1 MDASVFVQL
10 HSIPLRQSVEGGH
23 DATICGLQTRPR
35 CGSAIPIGDQAPPV
49 LGDTE
54 LAAHDN
60 VTPHPLRVVRVWR
73 RRRCVIDYTAG
84 MGALYVIGTPIG
96 NLEDIT
102 VRAAR
107 ILASVP
113 LVAAEDTRVTRRLL
127 THLDVRPR
135 LLSCNEHNWRRRL
148 PALLEALDSGDVALV
163 TDAGAPGI
171 SDPGVGVVAA
181 VADAGYHVVSVPG
194 VSAVSAALSVA
205 GFPAD
210 RFAFLGFLPRRR
222 SERTATLGDAAG
234 LGQTLVIFEAPHR
247 LRATL
252 TDIADALNDPPL
264 AVCRELTK
272 LHEEVWR
279 GTASDAVDYFTEP
292 RGEFTIVV
300 GPMSPEDAAPDGEP
314 VITVAAARAAL
325 AQRRAAGMRGR
336 EAVAEVVAATGL
348 SRRTVYALWVETG
361 SQV

>member
-1 MDASVFVQL
+1 MDLSL
-10 HSIPLRQSVEGGH
+10 EPNRY
-23 DATICGLQTRPR
+23 
-35 CGSAIPIGDQAPPV
+35 
-49 LGDTE
+49 
-54 LAAHDN
+54 
-60 VTPHPLRVVRVWR
+60 TP
-73 RRRCVIDYTAG
+73 CVGT
-84 MGALYVIGTPIG
+84 LYVIGTPIG

-107 ILASVP
+107 ILASVA

-127 THLDVRPR
+127 AHLDAKPR
-135 LLSCNEHNWRRRL
+135 LVSCNEHNWSRRL
-148 PALLEALDSGDVALV
+148 PALLESLELGDVALV
-163 TDAGAPGI
+163 TDAGSPGI
-171 SDPGVGVVAA
+171 SDPGAGVVAA
-181 VADAGYHVVSVPG
+181 VADAGYEVVSVPG

-210 RFAFLGFLPRRR
+210 RFVFLGFLPRRR
-222 SERTATLGDAAG
+222 AERSAALTEAAS

-252 TDIADALNDPPL
+252 TDIANALNDPPL

-279 GTASDAVDYFTEP
+279 GVASDAVDYFDEP
-292 RGEFTIVV
+292 RGEFTIVI
-300 GPMSPEDAAPDGEP
+300 GPGSPDDAGVSGEP
-314 VITVAAARAAL
+314 TITVEAAREAL

-348 SRRTVYALWVETG
+348 SRRVVYALWVETG
-361 SQV
+361 G

>member
-1 MDASVFVQL
+1 MNSPNERAKQSY
-10 HSIPLRQSVEGGH
+10 HS
-23 DATICGLQTRPR
+23 
-35 CGSAIPIGDQAPPV
+35 GSGAIPILWGY
-49 LGDTE
+49 T
-54 LAAHDN
+54 H
-60 VTPHPLRVVRVWR
+60 RV
-73 RRRCVIDYTAG
+73 
-84 MGALYVIGTPIG
+84 GALYVIGTPIG

-102 VRAAR
+102 LRAAR

-127 THLDVRPR
+127 AHLDARPR
-135 LLSCNEHNWRRRL
+135 LLSCNEHNWSRRL
-148 PALLEALDSGDVALV
+148 PVLLEALESGDVAIV
-163 TDAGAPGI
+163 TDAGSPGI
-171 SDPGVGVVAA
+171 SDPGAGLVAA
-181 VADAGYHVVSVPG
+181 IAEAGYPVVSVPG

-210 RFAFLGFLPRRR
+210 RFTFLGFLPRRK
-222 SERTATLGDAAG
+222 SQRTATLTDAARS
-234 LGQTLVIFEAPHR
+234 GQALVIFEAPHR

-279 GTASDAVDYFTEP
+279 GSASDALAHFAEP

-300 GPMSPEDAAPDGEP
+300 GPTAPADGEP
-314 VITVAAARAAL
+314 AITVEAAREAL
-325 AQRRAAGMRGR
+325 MERRASGMRGR

-348 SRRTVYALWVETG
+348 PRRTVYALWVETG
-361 SQV
+361 GQAQDG

>member
-1 MDASVFVQL
+1 
-10 HSIPLRQSVEGGH
+10 
-23 DATICGLQTRPR
+23 
-35 CGSAIPIGDQAPPV
+35 
-49 LGDTE
+49 
-54 LAAHDN
+54 
-60 VTPHPLRVVRVWR
+60 
-73 RRRCVIDYTAG
+73 
-84 MGALYVIGTPIG
+84 MGTLYVIGTPIG

-127 THLDVRPR
+127 AHLDANPR
-135 LLSCNEHNWRRRL
+135 LISCNEHNWTRRL
-148 PALLEALDSGDVALV
+148 PAITDALDAGDVALV

-171 SDPGVGVVAA
+171 SDPGPGLVAA
-181 VADAGYHVVSVPG
+181 VASAGYEIASIPG
-194 VSAVSAALSVA
+194 VSAVSAALSVS

-210 RFAFLGFLPRRR
+210 RFTFLGFLPRRR
-222 SERTATLGDAAG
+222 TDRSAALSDAATFG
-234 LGQTLVIFEAPHR
+234 HTLVIFEAPHR

-252 TDIADALNDPPL
+252 SDIAQTLNDPPL

-279 GTASDAVDYFTEP
+279 GSASDALEHFAEP

-300 GPMSPEDAAPDGEP
+300 GPPDPHDAPDASGSQPELA
-314 VITVAAARAAL
+314 VAAARDAL
-325 AQRRAAGMRGR
+325 AQRRAAGMKGR
-336 EAVAEVVAATGL
+336 EAVAEVVTATGL

-361 SQV
+361 G